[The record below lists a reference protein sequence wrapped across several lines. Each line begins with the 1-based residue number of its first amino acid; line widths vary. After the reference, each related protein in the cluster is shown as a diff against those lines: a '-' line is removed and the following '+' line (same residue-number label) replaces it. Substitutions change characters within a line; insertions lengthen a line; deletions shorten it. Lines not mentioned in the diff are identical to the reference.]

1 LSSPE
6 TWAPLFND
14 LQADP
19 LIREKYQFWVYFYPT
34 SDPYL
39 LTAVDLRQH
48 LAKLRADLD
57 PDRRDPALDDLVL
70 VGHSMGGL
78 VSKLLT
84 VDGGDDFWGLVS
96 DEPLAQVRAR
106 PEVREQLRDTFYFGR
121 VPAVRRVVF
130 LGTPHHGSKLGPSFL
145 AQKALKF
152 VQIPKALVDEAND
165 LTAENPDLKLRRL
178 PTSVD
183 LLAPNASALELLA
196 ARPRPEGVHYHSVVG
211 VALPGE
217 AVVERWLAGYDKVPG
232 DGVVPYA
239 SAHLEASESEL
250 VVPADHYH
258 VHQHPL
264 AVREVRRI
272 LLEHAEAARR

>member
-1 LSSPE
+1 
-6 TWAPLFND
+6 
-14 LQADP
+14 
-19 LIREKYQFWVYFYPT
+19 
-34 SDPYL
+34 
-39 LTAVDLRQH
+39 
-48 LAKLRADLD
+48 
-57 PDRRDPALDDLVL
+57 
-70 VGHSMGGL
+70 
-78 VSKLLT
+78 
-84 VDGGDDFWGLVS
+84 
-96 DEPLAQVRAR
+96 
-106 PEVREQLRDTFYFGR
+106 LRDTFYFER
-121 VPAVRRVVF
+121 VPAVTRVVF
-130 LGTPHHGSKLGPSFL
+130 LGTPHHGSKLSPSFL

-152 VQIPKALVDEAND
+152 VQMPKALVDGAND

-196 ARPRPEGVHYHSVVG
+196 ARPRPSGVHYHSVVG

-239 SAHLEASESEL
+239 SAHLETSESEL